1 MKNKDYMVTNDAIIE
16 LNKIK
21 ARTRA
26 TFERLEKTGE
36 VKNLKDV
43 YGFEFNNELIND
55 FDLLFSESEIEQII
69 KQNQKAFEILDAT
82 IDCPF

>member
-1 MKNKDYMVTNDAIIE
+1 MKNKDYMITNEAIIE

-26 TFERLEKTGE
+26 TFARLEKAGE

-43 YGFEFNNELIND
+43 YNYEFNAELIND
-55 FDLLFSESEIEQII
+55 FDLLFSESEIEQMIQ
-69 KQNQKAFEILDAT
+69 QNKKAFEILDAT
-82 IDCPF
+82 INCPF